1 MMLPLPLPDAQGR
14 CLILMRNG
22 VYPPETKIADVIKVN
37 MMTADILL
45 EENDRMIVCGSVNV
59 MDHEKN
65 TLAHMVQM
73 TPSTVKKMTTL
84 FQVTFAKPSL
94 AINYP
99 KRCYTFKG
107 TLTRIESLVEISS
120 LEI

>member
-1 MMLPLPLPDAQGR
+1 MIPLPLPDDKGR

-45 EENDRMIVCGSVNV
+45 EENDRLVICGSMNV

-65 TLAHMVQM
+65 TLAHMIQM
-73 TPSTVKKMTTL
+73 TPATVKKMTTL
-84 FQVTFAKPSL
+84 FQVTFAVPPS
-94 AINYP
+94 
-99 KRCYTFKG
+99 
-107 TLTRIESLVEISS
+107 SS
-120 LEI
+120 FTGVTTHCEF

>member
-1 MMLPLPLPDAQGR
+1 MVPLPLPDEQGR

-22 VYPPETKIADVIKVN
+22 VYPPETKIADVVKVN

-45 EENDRMIVCGSVNV
+45 EENDRMIICGSVNV

-73 TPSTVKKMTTL
+73 TPSVVKKMTTL
-84 FQVTFAKPSL
+84 FQVTFVEPPL

-99 KRCYTFKG
+99 WHCYTLKG
-107 TLTRIESLVEISS
+107 ALKCIENLAEIFSVDM
-120 LEI
+120 